1 MAFAD
6 VVQRVLPIFSEQEK
20 RQDLVLQLNREI
32 VRDCA
37 RAIRAIHTSEL
48 GECNSVVV
56 ELEAKLK
63 RLKAIDEGFARN
75 SDSSYQEYSEIR
87 TLLAIFE
94 KKEIP
99 DYEELEIPLV
109 PYLNGV
115 ADCAGELRRAIQ
127 ISLSD
132 GKRADAEY
140 YFSRM
145 NDLYDNLMLLKFSS
159 SLVGNLK
166 RKQDVV
172 RGQLEQA
179 RSEML
184 KCN

>member
-1 MAFAD
+1 MAFSD
-6 VVQRVLPIFSEQEK
+6 VVASAIPVFLEQEK
-20 RQDLVLQLNREI
+20 RQDAVLQLTREI
-32 VRDCA
+32 VRDSA
-37 RAIRAIHTSEL
+37 KAIRAIHTNQMQ
-48 GECNSVVV
+48 ECREAVGA
-56 ELEAKLK
+56 LEGKIK
-63 RLKAIDEGFARN
+63 RMREIDGGFERN
-75 SDSSYQEYSEIR
+75 SDSSYQEYAEIR

-94 KKEIP
+94 RAEVP
-99 DYEELEIPLV
+99 SYEDLEIPLV

-127 ISLSD
+127 ISLKE
-132 GKRADAEY
+132 GKKDDAEY
-140 YFSRM
+140 YFAKM

-172 RGQLEQA
+172 RGQLEHS

-184 KCN
+184 RC